1 MKIESNDKLKEI
13 NVKNGTCYYF
23 KDIIKLEDC
32 DLDNISIDEKSYK
45 NILVYTF
52 LYKTLI
58 GAKRMRIRFIRV
70 RGFIRG
76 YSEARY

>member
-23 KDIIKLEDC
+23 KDIIKFEDF

-70 RGFIRG
+70 HGFIRG

>member
-23 KDIIKLEDC
+23 KDMIKFEDC